1 LGRTETMPV
10 RRGNRVK
17 WRPWCKSV

>member
-1 LGRTETMPV
+1 MPV